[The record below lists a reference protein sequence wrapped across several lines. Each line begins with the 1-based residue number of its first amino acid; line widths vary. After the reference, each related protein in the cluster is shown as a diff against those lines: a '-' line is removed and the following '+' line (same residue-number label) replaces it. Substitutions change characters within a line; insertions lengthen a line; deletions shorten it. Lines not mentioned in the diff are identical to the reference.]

1 MLIDIL
7 LIILILLASS
17 LIVYLIITLKKLNQ
31 SIGKLNNDVS
41 RLIETTIPVLENLD
55 AASKKAVSVAEDA
68 ERHMKNFN
76 SFVEKTKLKITSV
89 ASTVKEGKDKNPVL
103 NLINNLNAFSKGIGA
118 FWNKLNNS

>member
-1 MLIDIL
+1 MMLIDIL

-68 ERHMKNFN
+68 ERHMKNLTQNYIRGFN
-76 SFVEKTKLKITSV
+76 RKRRQRQKPCF
-89 ASTVKEGKDKNPVL
+89 
-103 NLINNLNAFSKGIGA
+103 
-118 FWNKLNNS
+118 KLNKQPQCVF